1 MRFLVT
7 EKELFPLTPIGV
19 VFISELIFSQMEN
32 HLVRVY
38 QGEQL
43 IMIKRL
49 YYYSV
54 TVFDLYL
61 SMSTRPNSFLSLT
74 FAMS

>member
-7 EKELFPLTPIGV
+7 EIELFPLTPIGV
-19 VFISELIFSQMEN
+19 VFISESFLLPIGN
-32 HLVRVY
+32 HLVRVH
-38 QGEQL
+38 QWEQL

-49 YYYSV
+49 YFYSV